1 MLLLGNHLHEK
12 SITESQDRQS
22 FDSVH
27 MLFVICT
34 YVTTCTFVATLHP
47 FYMKNALIFSQSEV
61 CYFFM
66 YIILLLLLLLL
77 LSL

>member
-12 SITESQDRQS
+12 ASQKVKTDK
-22 FDSVH
+22 FLTVCTCYLLYAL
-27 MLFVICT
+27 MLQL
-34 YVTTCTFVATLHP
+34 CTFVATLHP

-61 CYFFM
+61 CNFFM
-66 YIILLLLLLLL
+66 YIILLLLSLL

>member
-12 SITESQDRQS
+12 SITESQDRQG

-34 YVTTCTFVATLHP
+34 YVTTLHFCCNFAPVLHEKCT
-47 FYMKNALIFSQSEV
+47 
-61 CYFFM
+61 YFQP
-66 YIILLLLLLLL
+66 IRGV
-77 LSL
+77 

>member
-1 MLLLGNHLHEK
+1 MLLLCNHLHEK
-12 SITESQDRQS
+12 SITESQDRQI

-34 YVTTCTFVATLHP
+34 Y
-47 FYMKNALIFSQSEV
+47 N
-61 CYFFM
+61 
-66 YIILLLLLLLL
+66 IILLLLLLLL

>member
-22 FDSVH
+22 FDCVH

-34 YVTTCTFVATLHP
+34 YVTTLHFCFNFAPVLYEKCTYFQ
-47 FYMKNALIFSQSEV
+47 LIRGV
-61 CYFFM
+61 
-66 YIILLLLLLLL
+66 
-77 LSL
+77 

>member
-34 YVTTCTFVATLHP
+34 YVTTLHL
-47 FYMKNALIFSQSEV
+47 FYMKNALIFSQSGV
-61 CYFFM
+61 CNFFM